1 MPDDLRALIRHVPD
15 FPTPGTEFRDIT
27 PLLGHGSA
35 YRRVIGWLS
44 DLYRDAGLDAVAAIE
59 SRGFIF
65 GGALAER
72 LGAGFVPIRKQGK
85 LPAERLAEEYVL
97 EYGRSTLEIHRDAV
111 AAGQRVALVDDLLA
125 TGGTALA
132 SAKLL
137 ELLGA
142 EVHAIACVVEIVE
155 LGGRQ
160 RLQHYRVDT
169 FIRD

>member
-27 PLLGHGSA
+27 PLLGHGPA

-44 DLYRDAGLDAVAAIE
+44 YLYRDAGLDAVAAIE

-72 LGAGFVPIRKQGK
+72 LGVGFVPIRKQGK

-111 AAGQRVALVDDLLA
+111 TAGQRVALVDDLLA

-142 EVHAIACVVEIVE
+142 EVHAIACVVEIAE

-169 FIRD
+169 LIRD